1 MRYISFKIV
10 CLYTL
15 TANIIKLNKT
25 TKETKNGITIFR
37 LSKKIVE
44 MWFKLPFEILKASKI
59 KMIMDMADYGIM
71 NFQLSME
78 LFKAYA
84 NITMAH
90 LLA

>member
-1 MRYISFKIV
+1 
-10 CLYTL
+10 LL
-15 TANIIKLNKT
+15 
-25 TKETKNGITIFR
+25 E
-37 LSKKIVE
+37 KIVE
-44 MWFKLPFEILKASKI
+44 KWFKLPFEILKASKI